1 MQINNK
7 EELYQFLKLNIP
19 EIGSYALVTYDNK
32 TEAIWVTRYDNFND
46 GDDWFLESP
55 CELHTYETSQN
66 ELKDMSDEQ
75 IKNLCILLYGER
87 YSSSNLN
94 DITGAVKGT
103 RYSID
108 NFQVAPYLPHELDD
122 LTLISEDYC
131 INWLIKQEENNNE
144 KVQK

>member
-1 MQINNK
+1 MKINNK
-7 EELYQFLKLNIP
+7 EELYQFLKLNIS
-19 EIGSYALVTYDNK
+19 EIGSYALVTYNNE
-32 TEAIWVTRYDNFND
+32 TEAIWITRYENFND

-55 CELHTYETSQN
+55 CELHKHEPCQN

-75 IKNLCILLYGER
+75 IKNLCTLFYEER

-94 DITGAVKGT
+94 NVTGMVKGT

-108 NFQVAPYLPHELDD
+108 NPQVAPYLPYELDD

-131 INWLIKQEENNNE
+131 INWLIKQEDI
-144 KVQK
+144 K